1 MAEKLN
7 QLLAERATDLINRNF
22 SGVEAEW
29 WWERRI
35 NGDIEICQELDPEI
49 LIQDLA
55 QTTDKP
61 SEEVRRMVEEEL
73 GLEDTDP
80 VVLTFEV
87 SGESTEK
94 EVAALLQQRSTSPR
108 GLAAEVYRRIE
119 DKIQPTR

>member
-1 MAEKLN
+1 MSEKLN

-35 NGDIEICQELDPEI
+35 NGDIEICQELDPET

-55 QTTDKP
+55 QATEKP
-61 SEEVRRMVEEEL
+61 PEEVRRTVEEEL

-94 EVAALLQQRSTSPR
+94 EVAVLLRQRSASPR
-108 GLAAEVYRRIE
+108 GLAAEVYRRVE
-119 DKIQPTR
+119 DKIQATR